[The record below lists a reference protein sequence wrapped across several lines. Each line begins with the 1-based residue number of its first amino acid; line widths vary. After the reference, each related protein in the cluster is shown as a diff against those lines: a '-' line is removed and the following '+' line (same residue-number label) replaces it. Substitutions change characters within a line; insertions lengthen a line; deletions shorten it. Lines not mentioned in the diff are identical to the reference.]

1 MLGLTTALIVAVLM
15 IVSLIL
21 LFSVAFI
28 VTMIERFQMWIVVRI
43 ERIQIWLLRKITSPH
58 GPPWKRNHIGLN
70 HVSTDADPNHMKI
83 GTLVLPNY
91 KTAL

>member
-1 MLGLTTALIVAVLM
+1 MYGLTTALIGMVLL

-21 LFSVAFI
+21 LFSVTFI
-28 VTMIERFQMWIVVRI
+28 IAVFERFQTWI
-43 ERIQIWLLRKITSPH
+43 WRKITSPH

-70 HVSTDADPNHMKI
+70 HVSTAIVSNLMKI

>member
-1 MLGLTTALIVAVLM
+1 MIGLYTALIGMVML

-28 VTMIERFQMWIVVRI
+28 IAVFERFQMWI
-43 ERIQIWLLRKITSPH
+43 WRKITSPQ

-70 HVSTDADPNHMKI
+70 HVSTTANTKNMKV

-91 KTAL
+91 KARL